1 MRCVKMVIDE
11 YNKGTS
17 FEDILRYIQID
28 YAHPDFTNSVQNL
41 GYMVLALLF
50 GERDIEKT
58 INYALYCGYDADC
71 TCASAAA
78 VIGILEGYSRIPDDL
93 KQLLND
99 RYVCGIDVVRRD
111 DKISS
116 LAEDTCRVGLSLC
129 REFGLSTIDLDN
141 CHKDI
146 ELLKWEKPKKSV
158 EITVDYENQPG
169 LGINL
174 DCPVKVHIHNLSSGQ
189 IKGVLSFQNLPDGF
203 NISRND
209 ITVDIP
215 PNQTADVSVTISASE
230 SLQEFAQTN
239 IVVARLQSDDGIVL
253 GEYSFGVIGAV
264 VWNIYGPFIEQR
276 YFEVDPNLPDC
287 HGGESN
293 LPPVESMFA
302 NMALPD
308 KEYLDEERML
318 KDAESFKVTRVINSV
333 DDIIDIDNSFGIK
346 GEAVFYAATDIVF
359 DEDIT
364 KWVVCGNSDAYKLW
378 INGELIQN
386 FDEFRNWQP
395 QTHGSLVQF
404 KKGTNRVV
412 VKLVRRA
419 ETLRFTFGLR
429 DFTTRHY
436 HGERWSIDYRSRRIS
451 SK

>member
-1 MRCVKMVIDE
+1 
-11 YNKGTS
+11 
-17 FEDILRYIQID
+17 
-28 YAHPDFTNSVQNL
+28 
-41 GYMVLALLF
+41 
-50 GERDIEKT
+50 
-58 INYALYCGYDADC
+58 
-71 TCASAAA
+71 
-78 VIGILEGYSRIPDDL
+78 
-93 KQLLND
+93 
-99 RYVCGIDVVRRD
+99 VCGIDVVRRD

-276 YFEVDPNLPDC
+276 YFEVDPNLPHC